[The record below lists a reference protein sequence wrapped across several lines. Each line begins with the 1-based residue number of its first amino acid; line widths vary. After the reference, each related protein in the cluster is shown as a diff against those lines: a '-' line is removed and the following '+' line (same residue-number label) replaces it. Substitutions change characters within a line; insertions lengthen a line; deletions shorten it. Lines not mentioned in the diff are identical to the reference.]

1 MEIKKFES
9 FSQKLYEIKL
19 PVIKLDEII
28 DDVTVIT
35 NDTLKRVLVTYYK
48 TYDDYIDVTDKKK
61 HLFKVHDMVGDIL
74 NNNRVSFDV
83 CIFDKGDIDRIKTN
97 LVDFAIGEFHKE
109 LPNSLNIFGIDVKPS
124 SFINKE
130 ELKIVFDEVF
140 VPEEVIKI
148 IGNVLNW
155 KFDGQIESFFI
166 WSNNKNTSV
175 QK

>member
-83 CIFDKGDIDRIKTN
+83 CIFDKQDIERIKNN
-97 LVDFAIGEFHKE
+97 LVDFAVGEFHKE

-148 IGNVLNW
+148 IGDVLKW

-166 WSNNKNTSV
+166 WSNKNTNV
-175 QK
+175 QKS

>member
-9 FSQKLYEIKL
+9 FSQKLYEVKL

-35 NDTLKRVLVTYYK
+35 NDTLKRVLVSYYK

-61 HLFKVHDMVGDIL
+61 HLFKVHDMAGDIL

-83 CIFDKGDIDRIKTN
+83 CIFDKQDIDRIKKN

-130 ELKIVFDEVF
+130 ELKVVFEEVF
-140 VPEEVIKI
+140 LPQEVIKI
-148 IGNVLNW
+148 IESILNW
-155 KFDGQIESFFI
+155 RFEGQFNDFYL
-166 WSNNKNTSV
+166 WSSRIV
-175 QK
+175 SSS

>member
-1 MEIKKFES
+1 MEIKKFEN

-35 NDTLKRVLVTYYK
+35 NDTLKRVLASYYK

-61 HLFKVHDMVGDIL
+61 HLFKIHDMVGDIL

-83 CIFDKGDIDRIKTN
+83 CIFDKQDIDRIKIN
-97 LVDFAIGEFHKE
+97 LVDYAIGEFHKE

-130 ELKIVFDEVF
+130 ELKVVF
-140 VPEEVIKI
+140 EEAFILQEI
-148 IGNVLNW
+148 INIISNILGW
-155 KFDGQIESFFI
+155 KFEGQFNEFYI
-166 WSNNKNTSV
+166 WSSR
-175 QK
+175 